1 LLNFCDNQLVM
12 VQHLKGAKETWDF
25 FKAMYEHV
33 DRSMSLMVK
42 KKFISLVIQEGKS
55 TTFFWEKFQDLLNQ
69 MACVGLFVNDQ
80 DGVMQFLETWL
91 APYKIFVIV
100 IRNMPMLTFFI
111 LMAKVQE
118 EKSWM
123 KTNRD
128 LLNLLH
134 YFFMDKPTTN
144 KVTIREVLQE
154 TNKNKPTIIKW
165 MTLQRRKKVIV
176 FIVTWHDITSMTVK
190 Y

>member
-1 LLNFCDNQLVM
+1 
-12 VQHLKGAKETWDF
+12 
-25 FKAMYEHV
+25 
-33 DRSMSLMVK
+33 
-42 KKFISLVIQEGKS
+42 
-55 TTFFWEKFQDLLNQ
+55 
-69 MACVGLFVNDQ
+69 
-80 DGVMQFLETWL
+80 
-91 APYKIFVIV
+91 
-100 IRNMPMLTFFI
+100 
-111 LMAKVQE
+111 
-118 EKSWM
+118 M

-165 MTLQRRKKVIV
+165 MTLQRRKKAIV

>member
-1 LLNFCDNQLVM
+1 
-12 VQHLKGAKETWDF
+12 
-25 FKAMYEHV
+25 
-33 DRSMSLMVK
+33 
-42 KKFISLVIQEGKS
+42 
-55 TTFFWEKFQDLLNQ
+55 
-69 MACVGLFVNDQ
+69 
-80 DGVMQFLETWL
+80 
-91 APYKIFVIV
+91 
-100 IRNMPMLTFFI
+100 
-111 LMAKVQE
+111 
-118 EKSWM
+118 M